1 MDYQDFISR
10 NLSWIIDNLKN
21 NNNYYDSNFR
31 WILMQ
36 CRYIILGLGI
46 LLMIVAASGCVASN
60 TNINMNNTTYSGDGI
75 NFNIPENWSVSRT
88 DAPGGNININIDK
101 TNPNDNRQTN
111 IGDYIFNKGSSTQIT
126 VAVSPNPKNMS
137 DQSIIDMIQ
146 NPNNQGGN
154 YQRIS
159 NSTVTVDGNTAYENI
174 YIVNDTSRFTGLTKE
189 KEINF
194 IKNGNTYGLIFDAP
208 VQTFDQEETN
218 FNITLNSIKL
228 I

>member
-1 MDYQDFISR
+1 METS
-10 NLSWIIDNLKN
+10 
-21 NNNYYDSNFR
+21 
-31 WILMQ
+31 
-36 CRYIILGLGI
+36 
-46 LLMIVAASGCVASN
+46 
-60 TNINMNNTTYSGDGI
+60 
-75 NFNIPENWSVSRT
+75 
-88 DAPGGNININIDK
+88 INIDK

-218 FNITLNSIKL
+218 FNITLNSFKL

>member
-88 DAPGGNININIDK
+88 DAPDGNINQH
-101 TNPNDNRQTN
+101 R
-111 IGDYIFNKGSSTQIT
+111 
-126 VAVSPNPKNMS
+126 
-137 DQSIIDMIQ
+137 
-146 NPNNQGGN
+146 
-154 YQRIS
+154 
-159 NSTVTVDGNTAYENI
+159 
-174 YIVNDTSRFTGLTKE
+174 
-189 KEINF
+189 
-194 IKNGNTYGLIFDAP
+194 
-208 VQTFDQEETN
+208 
-218 FNITLNSIKL
+218 
-228 I
+228 